1 MAPSALFN
9 GYRRSSPMS
18 QHCHFDASR
27 SLTALEQDS
36 TIIAVIEMSQSKWLV
51 AALVPGVERQPLK
64 KLDAQEE
71 GLLKLLHR
79 WRAEAGQAGR
89 TIKRIVV
96 AYEAGR
102 DGFWLARWLRARDVE
117 AYVIHPTS
125 IAVSREHRRAKTDR
139 LDTELLIRAFL
150 GWLRG
155 EMRHCSMV
163 AIPTIEEEDARRP
176 NRERQ
181 NLVTEQTRLVNQM
194 KAIFT
199 RFGIRSFRPTLR
211 KAEDKLKGLRTA
223 EGTPLPENTRAEVC
237 RHLARLRVVREQIRA
252 VEQER
257 LRKLAA
263 APAADY
269 GPHAMARLIAR
280 VLGVGIET
288 ADMLVN
294 EVLSR
299 HWRDRRAIA
308 RYAGLTGSP
317 DESGK
322 RRRERGLAR
331 AGNARVR
338 CSMIQF
344 AWRFLR
350 FQKNSA
356 LAQWF
361 QARTA
366 DGRGS
371 TRKTMIVALARKLL
385 IALWRLVTTGE
396 VSDGIV
402 LRPAS

>member
-1 MAPSALFN
+1 
-9 GYRRSSPMS
+9 MS
-18 QHCHFDASR
+18 QPFDASR
-27 SLTALEQDS
+27 SLTSLEQDS

-51 AALVPGVERQPLK
+51 AAVVPGVERQPLK
-64 KLDAQEE
+64 RLDADNAA
-71 GLLKLLHR
+71 LLKLLHR
-79 WRAEAGQAGR
+79 WRNEAGQAGR
-89 TIKRIVV
+89 QVKRIVV

-102 DGFWLARWLRARDVE
+102 DGFWLARWLRVCGIE
-117 AYVIHPTS
+117 AYVIHAAS

-139 LDTELLIRAFL
+139 LDTELLLRAFL

-155 EMRHCSMV
+155 EKRHCSMV
-163 AIPTIEEEDARRP
+163 AIPTVEEEDARRP
-176 NRERQ
+176 NRERG
-181 NLVTEQTRLVNQM
+181 NLVTEQTRIVNQI
-194 KAIFT
+194 KAVLT
-199 RFGIRSFRPTLR
+199 RFGIRTFRPTLR
-211 KAEDKLKGLRTA
+211 KAEEQLEGLRTA
-223 EGTPLPENTRAEVC
+223 EGAPLLANTRAEL
-237 RHLARLRVVREQIRA
+237 RRYLARLRVVREQIRA
-252 VEQER
+252 IEQSR
-257 LRKLAA
+257 LGTLTTTPEK
-263 APAADY
+263 
-269 GPHAMARLIAR
+269 GPHAMVRLIAR

-294 EVLSR
+294 EVFSR
-299 HWRDRRAIA
+299 HWRDRKAVA

-338 CSMIQF
+338 CGMIQL

-350 FQKNSA
+350 FQKDSA

-366 DGRGS
+366 DGRSS

>member
-1 MAPSALFN
+1 MAPWALFN
-9 GYRRSSPMS
+9 GYRWSSPMS
-18 QHCHFDASR
+18 QHSRSDASR

-36 TIIAVIEMSQSKWLV
+36 TIIAVIEMSRTKWLV

-64 KLDAQEE
+64 KFDAQEE
-71 GLLKLLHR
+71 MLLKLLHR
-79 WRAEAGQAGR
+79 WRREAGQAGR
-89 TIKRIVV
+89 NIKRIVV
-96 AYEAGR
+96 AFEAGR

-139 LDTELLIRAFL
+139 LDTELLMRVFL

-155 EMRHCSMV
+155 EKRHCSMV

-181 NLVTEQTRLVNQM
+181 NLVTEQTRIINQI

-199 RFGIRSFRPTLR
+199 RFGIRTLRPTMR
-211 KAEDKLKGLRTA
+211 KLAEGLEDLRTA
-223 EGTPLPENTRAEVC
+223 EGTPLPQNTLSELR
-237 RHLARLRVVREQIRA
+237 RHLARLRFVRDQIRA

-257 LRKLAA
+257 LRKLAV
-263 APAADY
+263 APKSPD
-269 GPHAMARLIAR
+269 AMVRRIAR
-280 VLGVGIET
+280 VLGVGVET

-294 EVLSR
+294 EMFSR
-299 HWRDRRAIA
+299 HWRDRKAVA

-317 DESGK
+317 DESGS

-331 AGNARVR
+331 AGNVRVR
-338 CSMIQF
+338 RGMIQL
-344 AWRFLR
+344 AWRFVR

-361 QARTA
+361 AARTA
-366 DGRGS
+366 DGRAS

-385 IALWRLVTTGE
+385 IALWRLVTRGE
-396 VSDGIV
+396 VPQGV
-402 LRPAS
+402 LLRPAS